1 MARTADLKRKRE
13 DDVDVDDGPNKVAR
27 ILNILEGEDRE
38 GLLDR
43 NSPSLRELLST
54 STTPMSILK
63 TAIAALEQQQSR
75 FCDLAI
81 SLLDHNSAKHPNYAL
96 LQHLPSGHWWSSI
109 TSTSNIHTAK
119 AELVAILPSP
129 SSLESSSPT
138 LASCSSKS
146 FQHKKFIN
154 SHRILSTGSFLNYG
168 LFSSFAPSFD
178 QDCELVGRRE
188 LGRVLYHQEQNF
200 RNQPQPSILQIQTP
214 QDCPDSPSKFHSL
227 DPDLDLETL
236 LPPDQVKSLK
246 AALDSFE
253 LENSVQNLLE
263 RNQQALVRLE
273 ELQTQRLTDHPTS
286 NAEEGSEEWDTGSS
300 VFIILTDF
308 FPLIPVLYS
317 SGRP

>member
-1 MARTADLKRKRE
+1 MIADLKRKR
-13 DDVDVDDGPNKVAR
+13 DDADVDDAPNKVAR

-43 NSPSLRELLST
+43 NSPSLRALLST
-54 STTPMSILK
+54 STTPLSILK
-63 TAIAALEQQQSR
+63 TAIASLEQQQ

-96 LQHLPSGHWWSSI
+96 LQHLPSGHWWSSL
-109 TSTSNIHTAK
+109 TSPSSTANIQTAK

-129 SSLESSSPT
+129 SSFESSSPT
-138 LASCSSKS
+138 LAACSSKS

-188 LGRVLYHQEQNF
+188 LGQVLYYQEQNF

-214 QDCPDSPSKFHSL
+214 QDCPDPPSKFHSL

-246 AALDSFE
+246 AALNSLE

-263 RNQQALVRLE
+263 RNQRALVRLE
-273 ELQTQRLTDHPTS
+273 ELQTRRLTNHPTS
-286 NAEEGSEEWDTGSS
+286 NAEEDSEEWDIGSS

-308 FPLIPVLYS
+308 FPLISVLYS